1 MTDLQKLKIQNLR
14 QENYSFAKIAETLQ
28 MKESTIKS
36 YCQRHGIKTPDIPRK
51 SKAEKAELSI
61 CRYCGKKLE
70 NPWNRIGKVFCSD
83 NCRTAFHNEE
93 KRLKRLNTS
102 KKGPISPGKAPET
115 AGLPGPR
122 ELSSEGQEV
131 GSYANHTD

>member
-36 YCQRHGIKTPDIPRK
+36 YCQRHGVKTPDIPRK
-51 SKAEKAELSI
+51 TKAEKAELSI

-93 KRLKRLNTS
+93 KRLTACLWSLSELKIIGGPGGGKLCKSHRLN
-102 KKGPISPGKAPET
+102 PERST
-115 AGLPGPR
+115 AL
-122 ELSSEGQEV
+122 
-131 GSYANHTD
+131 H